1 MQTSRILALGGFAA
15 FAAMSVEARGAETL
29 LEALRGLAP
38 SSIVSERIVGG
49 DPTSQNEWPWQNALY
64 FRGAR
69 RPSILRLRR
78 FADRAELGAHRGALL
93 RRNPQAGGLDR
104 RHQHRQDFGGWHS

>member
-15 FAAMSVEARGAETL
+15 FAAMSVEAGGAETL

-64 FRGAR
+64 FRGADGHQYFDCGGSLIAWFLMTAAEAR
-69 RPSILRLRR
+69 LMISLRMVSETGRTSSTAARP
-78 FADRAELGAHRGALL
+78 
-93 RRNPQAGGLDR
+93 
-104 RHQHRQDFGGWHS
+104 W